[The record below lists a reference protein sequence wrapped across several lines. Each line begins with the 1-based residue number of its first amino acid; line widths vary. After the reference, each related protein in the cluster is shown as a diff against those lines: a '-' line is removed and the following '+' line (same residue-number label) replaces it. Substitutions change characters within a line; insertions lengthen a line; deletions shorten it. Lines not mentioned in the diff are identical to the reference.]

1 MSKQFYNNQPADSGQ
16 QTVKQEDQTPNI
28 NQPNINQQSN
38 NMHQNTQ
45 QNTQQNFSQFTQTHQ
60 AAVETRVSAQTQHAP
75 DSQRLSN
82 QNADGQQF
90 TISQIYTAILLGLL
104 FLLPLL
110 VIPFTNNFITHTK
123 LILIFIGVFVTGGF
137 FLYQAFK
144 EKAWKFILSPLTLP
158 LVLFG
163 LASIGSALLTQNY
176 PAKNLLGVGSAYI
189 GLALIPLL
197 GGALGDKK
205 LTKWLVPTLS
215 VSAAL
220 LSVSGLL
227 QMVGYGPTQLI
238 NAVTGFNLEHN
249 LLFNLAGSSL
259 VAVQF
264 ILIALVGTVV
274 QIMQNKQINTLH
286 TITLPVLL
294 LGLGLHVWSLLPGQ
308 PAQLLLTPIGASWS
322 VALDSM
328 RAPRTALIG
337 FGPESYSSI
346 FSRYRPVWLNGT
358 EFWQVSFNSGFG
370 LPLTILVQL
379 GILGLAAWTILF
391 IKFFKSKNQKYG
403 DADFKKS
410 PITWML
416 GLSFILQLF
425 LTPSI
430 ALLGL
435 QAFLILF
442 WIIEFKDEFST
453 IKLKA
458 LSASID
464 GKTTNPAARN
474 EVNRWITLGTTGLL
488 TAGLIFLV
496 YSTGR
501 AWAGFHQA
509 YLANQGFMENDAVK
523 VYDHQRQAVILNPY
537 LDQHRRAY
545 ALTNLDIAIALS
557 NEAEV
562 TEQQQ
567 EQIGLLIGQAVRE
580 GRAATTIDPV
590 DSRNWAVLA
599 QIYQNLIGSAEEA
612 EQWAVSAYI
621 EAISGDPTNPL
632 LRLQLGHILL
642 GQEQI
647 QQALNVYEQ
656 TINLKPNLPA
666 GYFHLGAALVRAN
679 QLEQAQQAW
688 QTALSLLN
696 PETQDYQTVQEALAQ
711 LEQEI
716 EAAGLTGE
724 PDLEGIAGEE
734 GLPEDGIPG
743 ETPLSR
749 EIDLTQ
755 QNLEERGEQTVAPRT
770 DVTDLELEESPTLRD
785 EDLLE
790 ESELLDRTEDE
801 GEEDTEDGDEGG
813 VDEGAGEE

>member
-1 MSKQFYNNQPADSGQ
+1 MSNQFFNNQSADNNQ
-16 QTVKQEDQTPNI
+16 QTS
-28 NQPNINQQSN
+28 NQNNQASNINQQSAHMQQN
-38 NMHQNTQ
+38 SQPNTQ
-45 QNTQQNFSQFTQTHQ
+45 QDLAQFGQIHQKNVEPQNSRPVQHTVDDRKIDNQKTDNSQF
-60 AAVETRVSAQTQHAP
+60 S
-75 DSQRLSN
+75 L
-82 QNADGQQF
+82 
-90 TISQIYTAILLGLL
+90 SQIYTVVILGLL

-110 VIPFTNNFITHTK
+110 VAPFTNNFITHTK
-123 LILIFIGVFVTGGF
+123 LVLIFAGLFVSGGF

-144 EKAWKFILSPLTLP
+144 ERAWKFILSPLTLP

-163 LASIGSALLTQNY
+163 LTSIASALLTQNY
-176 PAKNLLGVGSAYI
+176 PVKNLLGIGGAYI
-189 GLALIPLL
+189 GLSLIPLL

-215 VSAAL
+215 ISAAL
-220 LSVSGLL
+220 LSISSLL

-259 VAVQF
+259 VAAQF
-264 ILIALVGTVV
+264 ILIALVGTVI
-274 QIMQNKQINTLH
+274 QIIQNKQINTLH
-286 TITLPVLL
+286 TITLPILV
-294 LGLGLHVWSLLPGQ
+294 LGLALHVWSLLPGQ
-308 PAQLLLTPIGASWS
+308 PAQVLLTPVGASWS

-337 FGPESYSSI
+337 HGPQSYSSI
-346 FSRYRPVWLNGT
+346 FSRYRPAWLNGT
-358 EFWQVSFNSGFG
+358 EFWQVTFNSGFG
-370 LPLTILVQL
+370 LPLTMVVQL
-379 GILGLAAWTILF
+379 GLLGLAAWVIMV

-403 DADFKKS
+403 EADFKKS
-410 PITWML
+410 PVTWML
-416 GLSFILQLF
+416 ALSFILQLF

-453 IKLKA
+453 VKLKA

-464 GKTTNPAARN
+464 GKATNPAARN

-488 TAGLIFLV
+488 TAGLLFLL

-501 AWAGFHQA
+501 AWASFHQA

-557 NEAEV
+557 NETEV
-562 TEQQQ
+562 TEEQQ
-567 EQIGLLIGQAVRE
+567 EQIGQLIGQAVRE
-580 GRAATTIDPV
+580 GRAATTIDPI

-642 GQEQI
+642 AQEQI

-656 TINLKPNLPA
+656 AINLKPDLPA
-666 GYFHLGAALVRAN
+666 GYFHLGSALVRVN

-688 QTALSLLN
+688 QMALSLLD
-696 PETQDYQTVQEALAQ
+696 PESQDYQTVQNALAQ
-711 LEQEI
+711 LKEQI
-716 EAAGLTGE
+716 EAAGTTGE
-724 PDLEGIAGEE
+724 TDLEGVAGEE
-734 GLPEDGIPG
+734 ALTDEAGTQEG
-743 ETPLSR
+743 TPLSR

-755 QNLEERGEQTVAPRT
+755 QNLEERGEQTVAPST
-770 DVTDLELEESPTLRD
+770 EVTDLELEENPTLRD
-785 EDLLE
+785 EGALGEGETLDTTQNDETDEEQAAPE
-790 ESELLDRTEDE
+790 ESA
-801 GEEDTEDGDEGG
+801 EEN
-813 VDEGAGEE
+813 